1 MTEKANAPLALTRVL
16 ATGAKVLHE
25 LLLDPDIGPMAL
37 LGHTKTD
44 GIDLV
49 PFLADE
55 RNIAL
60 LAYDSEVR
68 GAILFAWM
76 EPGVYEVHTMCK
88 RDARGAKYVRAVRDA
103 IRIMF
108 TMSDAIELYTR
119 VPRENNAALGL
130 VRLVYG
136 KKQFVRADGTP
147 MYALRFWD
155 WLWSPL
161 GLPLAERG
169 KWFHNRLEE
178 QFVAQGR
185 GHEQHEDSEDHN
197 RVVGVV
203 SEMILACLIEKGL
216 ILYNRWAKLAGYE
229 GCSVVVPVPLVLN
242 IGDALIQIDFEHR
255 DFLLLDARPEDLG
268 RGEHSDWLT
277 RPNANERAV

>member
-1 MTEKANAPLALTRVL
+1 MAAPSSAQKLPQQTPNTSSPIAEINQEVEGLLDSSGKPITGTLSLVARVTSSWRYLFGTFVQRSASVNPTFSLTADVGYSQAQIQALSDQVAALSAADREDQHMTEKTNAPLALTRVL

-119 VPRENNAALGL
+119 VPRENRAALGL

-155 WLWSPL
+155 WLWSPSV
-161 GLPLAERG
+161 
-169 KWFHNRLEE
+169 FRL
-178 QFVAQGR
+178 
-185 GHEQHEDSEDHN
+185 
-197 RVVGVV
+197 
-203 SEMILACLIEKGL
+203 
-216 ILYNRWAKLAGYE
+216 
-229 GCSVVVPVPLVLN
+229 
-242 IGDALIQIDFEHR
+242 
-255 DFLLLDARPEDLG
+255 
-268 RGEHSDWLT
+268 
-277 RPNANERAV
+277 PNAESGFTID